1 MTVSEQNT
9 LKQKSWID
17 SHTKREVVLLS
28 DVRKWLQ
35 RKPQEFRE
43 FMTISK
49 DENDLIEEFVRR
61 LLEDLDK

>member
-1 MTVSEQNT
+1 MTSEQNT

-35 RKPQEFRE
+35 QKQRYNWLKGSLGYE
-43 FMTISK
+43 I
-49 DENDLIEEFVRR
+49 IEE